1 MKKLILMAM
10 TLIAAISANAQ
21 DIQVH
26 YDFGRNLYPDEEAG
40 RQKVTVTV
48 EQFKADQWGSWFY
61 FVDIDFSRK
70 FTEGAYTEISREF
83 NLGNHPSLPIL
94 NTMAVSTVSEVSS
107 RRLLSVPHG
116 TDIQQTSPRP
126 TPYNSCT
133 STTSRVTTTPVPM
146 PAFS

>member
-48 EQFKADQWGSWFY
+48 EQFKA
-61 FVDIDFSRK
+61 
-70 FTEGAYTEISREF
+70 
-83 NLGNHPSLPIL
+83 
-94 NTMAVSTVSEVSS
+94 EV
-107 RRLLSVPHG
+107 
-116 TDIQQTSPRP
+116 
-126 TPYNSCT
+126 
-133 STTSRVTTTPVPM
+133 
-146 PAFS
+146 

>member
-48 EQFKADQWGSWFY
+48 EQFKADQWGSWF
-61 FVDIDFSRK
+61 
-70 FTEGAYTEISREF
+70 
-83 NLGNHPSLPIL
+83 
-94 NTMAVSTVSEVSS
+94 
-107 RRLLSVPHG
+107 
-116 TDIQQTSPRP
+116 
-126 TPYNSCT
+126 
-133 STTSRVTTTPVPM
+133 
-146 PAFS
+146 